1 MSIGQWPYPEQVTFP
16 AVDREQV
23 TPNVA
28 DVALLAGTRTVDT
41 SGTLVGT
48 FNSDTNPTDVQ
59 VNGLIAQAVTMVLTP
74 LPDYFQES
82 LYGRVKQ
89 AITLQAAILIE
100 TSFYREQANAGSIV
114 AMTAALAAMRAA
126 IEADAGGAAVSQRVD
141 TIVARSTIAE
151 YDPYY
156 VMPPPPVVGGG
167 RAAALQPVPPTGPP
181 QVASISPPSWS
192 VSNRVNVI
200 VSASGF
206 NLQATSDL
214 VAYLE
219 DSANATVASTSIV
232 DPSGTGTML
241 TCTFP
246 PPTAA
251 IKLGAGW
258 FYLRKAGAAYA
269 AEVPWSWVA

>member
-1 MSIGQWPYPEQVTFP
+1 VSIGQWPYPEQVTFP
-16 AVDREQV
+16 PVDREQV
-23 TPNVA
+23 TPSVG
-28 DVALLAGTRTVDT
+28 DVALFAATRTIDT
-41 SGTLVGT
+41 SGDELGAFT
-48 FNSDTNPTDVQ
+48 SDTRPTDVQ
-59 VNGLIAQAVTMVLTP
+59 VNGLIAAAVTMVLTP

-89 AITLQAAILIE
+89 AIVLQTAILIE

-114 AMTAALAAMRAA
+114 AMTAALAAMRVA

-167 RAAALQPVPPTGPP
+167 RAAAAQPVPPTGPP

-192 VSNRVNVI
+192 ISNLVNVI

-206 NLQATSDL
+206 NLQATTDL
-214 VAYLE
+214 IAYLE
-219 DSANATVASTSIV
+219 DSSAATVASTSIV

-246 PPTAA
+246 PPTAQ

-258 FYLRKAGAAYA
+258 FYLRKAGAGYA
-269 AEVPWSWVA
+269 AEIPWDWMA

>member
-1 MSIGQWPYPEQVTFP
+1 VSIGQWPYPEQITFP
-16 AVDREQV
+16 AVDREQI
-23 TPNVA
+23 TPSVS
-28 DVALLAGTRTVDT
+28 DVALLAGTRTIDT

-59 VNGLIAQAVTMVLTP
+59 VNGLIAQAVTIVLTP

-114 AMTAALAAMRAA
+114 AMTAALGAMRAA

-141 TIVARSTIAE
+141 TIVARSTVAD
-151 YDPYY
+151 YDPFY

-167 RAAALQPVPPTGPP
+167 RAAALPGAPPTGPA
-181 QVASISPPSWS
+181 QITSISPPSWS

-200 VSASGF
+200 VNATGF
-206 NLQATSDL
+206 NLQATTDL
-214 VAYLE
+214 IAYLE
-219 DSANATVASTSIV
+219 DSGAVTVASTGIV

-241 TCTFP
+241 SCTFP

-251 IKLGAGW
+251 VKLGAGW

-269 AEVPWSWVA
+269 AEIPWSWVA